1 MDIRLIIFTMDRSN
15 YYNLLKEF
23 NFSPSS
29 FSEIAKDLMVLGV
42 KEMYHALV
50 NEVDIGQVISIPNI
64 KVIWC
69 CRCHLVADDGSTDH
83 EHWHALIQFK
93 KGHTLVAYKKRL
105 QRAKLRLR
113 SRKTVFKRVLCPDQA
128 IGILRYITCKDG
140 QRYTR
145 RGADG
150 LMGAPHTHYDR
161 SVFEEKL
168 LHARGHLCGK
178 TRDEIFDGV
187 TEHLSP
193 DWMLK
198 NGSSLVNKELHNYDT
213 CRCARGKAR
222 KAEKQAANEKRRN
235 YYKTEEG
242 LATKKRYQDRVALK
256 RKVVD
261 EISSLD
267 LGQKG
272 DLVIHMINALI

>member
-1 MDIRLIIFTMDRSN
+1 MDIRLIIFTMDRAN
-15 YYNLLKEF
+15 YYNLLKEC

-150 LMGAPHTHYDR
+150 LMGSPHTHYDR

-198 NGSSLVNKELHNYDT
+198 NVSSLVNKELHNYDT

>member
-1 MDIRLIIFTMDRSN
+1 MDRAN

-150 LMGAPHTHYDR
+150 LMGTPHTHYSR
-161 SVFEEKL
+161 SVYGNL
-168 LHARGHLCGK
+168 LHVRGKHCAS
-178 TRDEIFDGV
+178 TRNQIYSDILLHI
-187 TEHLSP
+187 TP
-193 DWMLK
+193 QW
-198 NGSSLVNKELHNYDT
+198 LVSNSISQDRKELHNFET
-213 CRCARGKAR
+213 CKCARGRIGMENKKAANVKR
-222 KAEKQAANEKRRN
+222 KDFYNTDAGQLMKDKYKKRAILKKQVIEGLHLMGQGTKAE
-235 YYKTEEG
+235 
-242 LATKKRYQDRVALK
+242 LD
-256 RKVVD
+256 D
-261 EISSLD
+261 DSLVK
-267 LGQKG
+267 LIKIIEMKYGQR
-272 DLVIHMINALI
+272 